1 MNSPADSQG
10 WAFSSLHGGVL
21 VAALPVL
28 DQYEHLRFQSDFL
41 GGIGARAGKINKIKL
56 KIPALSQETSQ

>member
-28 DQYEHLRFQSDFL
+28 DQYEHLRLQSDFL
-41 GGIGARAGKINKIKL
+41 GGIGARAGKINK
-56 KIPALSQETSQ
+56 